1 MMSEEFAKYKIVIPD
16 EEVFDIKYGSKT
28 SDTFLFGAS
37 SNEIEYMVRTF
48 ENGLVL
54 LVMSSERTIWSNRQ
68 PILEKLPDRT
78 LVKFD

>member
-1 MMSEEFAKYKIVIPD
+1 MMNEKIAKYKIVIPD

-78 LVKFD
+78 IVKFD